1 MNHTLLQEAKNIE
14 SELIAWRH
22 SLHQIPELGTK
33 LPKTTE
39 FIKEKLT
46 SLGISYT
53 EYEDCSCITAILG
66 KGDSCFLLR
75 SDMDGLPMLEESC
88 EPFASK
94 NGCMHACGHDLHATI
109 LLGAAKL
116 LKEHEPELNDTV
128 KLLFQSGEETFEG
141 AKIMVEKGVL
151 ENPHVNAAF
160 AMHVASILPAGSI
173 IYGPYPMAAVY
184 GFRITLTG
192 KGTHGSTPQLGI
204 DPINTGVHIYLA
216 LQELIAREVS
226 PNEEA
231 VLTIGRF
238 DAGKVSNVIPERAIL
253 EGTLRTFKPEIRE
266 MLVNRIRETVESVA
280 KTYRTDVSFEVLSD
294 VPPVACDEALNLEM
308 LDSIRELDSS
318 IHLLPLYHVMGSE
331 DFAFISE
338 KVPSTYLGLGAAVDD
353 RSQWLGQHN
362 PKVRFTDECL
372 VTGAAIYAKAA
383 MDWLE
388 NHNP

>member
-1 MNHTLLQEAKNIE
+1 MNNQLLQESKSME

-22 SLHQIPELGTK
+22 TLHQIPELGTN
-33 LPKTTE
+33 LPETTA

-46 SLGISYT
+46 AMGIEYT
-53 EYEDCSCITAILG
+53 EYESCSCITAILG

-75 SDMDGLPMLEESC
+75 SDMDGLPMQEESC
-88 EPFASK
+88 EPFASE

-116 LKEHEPELNDTV
+116 LKKHEHELKGRV

-141 AKIMVEKGVL
+141 AKIMVENRVL
-151 ENPHVNAAF
+151 ENPHVDAAF

-184 GFRITLTG
+184 GFRIILTG

-266 MLVNRIRETVESVA
+266 MLVKRIRETVESVA
-280 KTYRTDVSFEVLSD
+280 QTYRTEVNFEVLSD
-294 VPPVACDEALNLEM
+294 VPPVACDEKLNQEI
-308 LDSIRELDSS
+308 LDSIHDLDSS
-318 IHLLPLYHVMGSE
+318 IRLLPLYHVMGSE

-338 KVPSTYLGLGAAVDD
+338 KVPATYLGLGAAIED

-372 VTGAAIYAKAA
+372 STGAAIYVKAA

-388 NHNP
+388 NHNQ

>member
-1 MNHTLLQEAKNIE
+1 ML
-14 SELIAWRH
+14 
-22 SLHQIPELGTK
+22 
-33 LPKTTE
+33 
-39 FIKEKLT
+39 F
-46 SLGISYT
+46 
-53 EYEDCSCITAILG
+53 
-66 KGDSCFLLR
+66 R
-75 SDMDGLPMLEESC
+75 S
-88 EPFASK
+88 
-94 NGCMHACGHDLHATI
+94 
-109 LLGAAKL
+109 
-116 LKEHEPELNDTV
+116 
-128 KLLFQSGEETFEG
+128 
-141 AKIMVEKGVL
+141 
-151 ENPHVNAAF
+151 
-160 AMHVASILPAGSI
+160 
-173 IYGPYPMAAVY
+173 
-184 GFRITLTG
+184 
-192 KGTHGSTPQLGI
+192 
-204 DPINTGVHIYLA
+204 
-216 LQELIAREVS
+216 LIAREVS